1 MKGLERNFSYY
12 ASQADVRLNDNM
24 HVLAEKTKF
33 NIRTEATSIARDL
46 IEIGY
51 NRNGTA
57 RNLTEQDIRSLVSF
71 YQAQNFAVGTIQNKM
86 TVVRHILVAADN
98 KISISNIQLGIS
110 EGRDVLNT
118 ANVNK
123 ACALPSAAQLAGMDK
138 VLSGAISLAAAYGL
152 RKDES
157 LYVVHALTLKHT
169 VSQNNKLIIPR
180 GKGKGTVARTFEMRD
195 NGNVLRAVA
204 QAVGG
209 LKTYT
214 KLEKSRIENFRNR
227 LENEVRKVDN
237 LNMHGLRHAY
247 AQERYSS
254 LTGGLTAPAAGGL
267 LYKNMSDSQRENYH
281 RACQIISGELGHTR
295 ETISRTYI
303 GK

>member
-1 MKGLERNFSYY
+1 MKGLERNFLFY

-24 HVLAEKTKF
+24 HVLAEKSKF

-46 IEIGY
+46 IELGY

-57 RNLTEQDIRSLVSF
+57 KNLTEQDIRSLVHA
-71 YQAQNFAVGTIQNKM
+71 YQDKGLSVGTIQNKM
-86 TVVRHILVAADN
+86 TTVRHILDSADN
-98 KISISNIQLGIS
+98 KISISNVQLGIS
-110 EGRDVLNT
+110 TGRDVLNS

-123 ACALPSAAQLAGMDK
+123 ACSLPSAAQLSGMDK
-138 VLSGAISLAAAYGL
+138 VLSGAILLSAQYGL
-152 RKDES
+152 RRDEA
-157 LYVVHALTLKHT
+157 LYIVHSLTLKHT

-204 QAVGG
+204 QAVAG

-214 KLEKSRIENFRNR
+214 KLEKSRIEHFRNR
-227 LENEVRKVDN
+227 LENSVRKVEG

-247 AQERYSS
+247 AQERYLS
-254 LTGGLTAPAAGGL
+254 LTGGLIAPAAGGL
-267 LYKNMSDSQRENYH
+267 RYENMSGGQKEKYH
-281 RACQIISGELGHTR
+281 SACQIISLELGHTR
-295 ETISRTYI
+295 ETISRTYL